1 MSKIQ
6 PSTVQKYSSQKGNGL
21 SAWCT
26 VWTGSECRS
35 LRRGHRTCCI
45 AGLWGTREYAS
56 YKEVILGRFQVND
69 E

>member
-1 MSKIQ
+1 MDYQ
-6 PSTVQKYSSQKGNGL
+6 RDVLYGL
-21 SAWCT
+21 EVNVEAWGGH
-26 VWTGSECRS
+26 TG
-35 LRRGHRTCCI
+35 HV